1 MTVIR
6 TTEHNDTDPTWA
18 GAAITA
24 LAELPALLPIA
35 PGSLT
40 GTVCP

>member
-6 TTEHNDTDPTWA
+6 TTEHNDTDPSWA

-24 LAELPALLPIA
+24 LTELPALLPIA

-40 GTVCP
+40 RQS